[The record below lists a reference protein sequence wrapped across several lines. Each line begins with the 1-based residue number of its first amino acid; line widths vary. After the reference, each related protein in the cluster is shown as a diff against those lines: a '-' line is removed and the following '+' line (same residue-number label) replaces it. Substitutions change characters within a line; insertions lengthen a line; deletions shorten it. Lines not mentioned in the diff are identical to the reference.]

1 MCRDKDNYHSVSV
14 RNKPFSKLENLTK
27 KIVPGMELSR
37 AKVVEKLINDSFNS
51 LNPKNETINETR
63 QQKQKI

>member
-37 AKVVEKLINDSFNS
+37 AKVVEKLINDKFSS
-51 LNPKNETINETR
+51 LNPTTETINEYR